1 MVSSV
6 KKSIKFL
13 ILFLVLIV
21 LTGCT
26 TYSEIEIDKDN
37 KISLN
42 ISLSEKTDYVNGFIM
57 EDDTAGDSLVRKW
70 LNNTLSM
77 YKKLYSDMN
86 ISYTTS
92 NDEYVGYATK
102 KINNIDGLNS
112 LKILKENFNF
122 VSANNTNGIVNIE
135 LKGLSDELIEQID
148 YSENEVIVNIKLPFV
163 VLNSNA
169 SNVNKINNTYIWNL
183 SSNKKDIILKYDTN
197 QIYEYKE
204 NKINSNSKKI
214 IIIGAF
220 IVVALVIVAIILSIK
235 SKIKK

>member
-1 MVSSV
+1 M

>member
-122 VSANNTNGIVNIE
+122 VSANNTNGIVNI
-135 LKGLSDELIEQID
+135 
-148 YSENEVIVNIKLPFV
+148 
-163 VLNSNA
+163 
-169 SNVNKINNTYIWNL
+169 
-183 SSNKKDIILKYDTN
+183 
-197 QIYEYKE
+197 
-204 NKINSNSKKI
+204 
-214 IIIGAF
+214 
-220 IVVALVIVAIILSIK
+220 
-235 SKIKK
+235 